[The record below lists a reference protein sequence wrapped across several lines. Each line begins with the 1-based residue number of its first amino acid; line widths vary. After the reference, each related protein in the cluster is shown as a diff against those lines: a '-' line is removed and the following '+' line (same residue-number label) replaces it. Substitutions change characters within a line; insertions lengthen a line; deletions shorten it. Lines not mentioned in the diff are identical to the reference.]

1 MAWASASWARACSV
15 CAVGARHLALLLG
28 ELLAH
33 RGELGFADVGIAQIG
48 LRRHERA
55 LRRVDPALRRHH
67 RGRLLGG
74 GRIGELGLTLRD
86 GAALGQLGVGVLVEQ
101 RELIR
106 RLLLRQL
113 RFGLRQVGLRLAHPA
128 SRIDFRLLGVQLGL
142 PHLLFEHRDLI
153 TRGAR
158 LRFRVGQ
165 GGTRLIFARAD
176 LFVVQNGDDVAGLD
190 GVAFADA
197 DLQNAAAQ
205 LGRDRR
211 LIGFDAPAERDD
223 PVRRRRR
230 GKAPP
235 EHDRRHGHDAKQR

>member
-1 MAWASASWARACSV
+1 MS
-15 CAVGARHLALLLG
+15 
-28 ELLAH
+28 
-33 RGELGFADVGIAQIG
+33 GIAQIG

-55 LRRVDPALRRHH
+55 LRRVDTALRRHH

-74 GRIGELGLTLRD
+74 GRVGELGLTLRD

-106 RLLLRQL
+106 RLLLREL
-113 RFGLRQVGLRLAHPA
+113 GLGLRQVGLRLADPA
-128 SRIDFRLLGVQLGL
+128 GRIDLRLFGVQLRL
-142 PHLLFEHRDLI
+142 SHLLFEHGDLV
-153 TRGAR
+153 TRGSR
-158 LRFRVGQ
+158 LRFRVRQ
-165 GGTRLIFARAD
+165 GGTRLIFARPD

-190 GVAFADA
+190 GVALAYA

-223 PVRRRRR
+223 AVRRR
-230 GKAPP
+230 
-235 EHDRRHGHDAKQR
+235 